1 MPGVGLRRQLWWFA
15 GIATALVVALVAVAV
30 TLAGVVVVVGVLAA
44 RDPQRGTAPSTS
56 SVAVADGAVPQRY
69 RAAFDYALTLCPAL
83 PAPVLAAQITQE
95 SGWDPRAVSSAGAR
109 GLGQFM
115 PGTWKEHAVD
125 ANGGGAEITD
135 PADSLA
141 SAAAYDCH
149 LIDQVSGK
157 GYDGDAVSLMLAAY
171 NAGPG
176 AVARYEGVPPPS
188 FSAGQTHDYVAAITA
203 MAARDTVETVPG
215 LVVAGSVPERP
226 LPAWPV
232 GADGLAPNAEFGRR
246 WLQASF
252 GVVVPVSSCVA
263 SAGHV
268 EDSYHYDGHA
278 CDVMVSTAGSVPDA
292 AGTQLG
298 WAVANALVADHRGL
312 GVEQVIWQGRIWTA
326 QRPTWR
332 DYENPLGS
340 SVTLDH
346 LDHVHVS
353 FDRGR

>member
-1 MPGVGLRRQLWWFA
+1 MGLRRQLWWFGGLA
-15 GIATALVVALVAVAV
+15 AALVVALVAVAV
-30 TLAGVVVVVGVLAA
+30 TLAGLVVVVGVVAA
-44 RDPQRGTAPSTS
+44 RNPQRGTAPSTS
-56 SVAVADGAVPQRY
+56 SVAVADGVVPERY

-95 SGWDPRAVSSAGAR
+95 SGWDPRAVSSVGAR

-125 ANGGGAEITD
+125 ANGGGADITD

-141 SAAAYDCH
+141 SAAAYDCY
-149 LIDQVSGK
+149 LLGQVTGK

-176 AVARYEGVPPPS
+176 AVARYEGVPPSS
-188 FSAGQTHDYVAAITA
+188 FSAGQTHDYVAVITA
-203 MAARDTVETVPG
+203 MAARDTVAAVPG

-246 WLQASF
+246 FVDATF
-252 GVVVPVSSCVA
+252 GTTTPVSSCVA
-263 SAGHV
+263 ARGHV
-268 EDSYHYDGHA
+268 EGSYHYDGHA
-278 CDVMVSTAGSVPDA
+278 CDFMVATAGAVPDA

-298 WAVANALVADHRGL
+298 WAIANALVAGHRGL

-326 QRPTWR
+326 DRPEWR
-332 DYENPLGS
+332 DYTNPLGS

-346 LDHVHVS
+346 LDHVHAS
-353 FDRGR
+353 FTRDR

>member
-1 MPGVGLRRQLWWFA
+1 MGLRRQLWWFA
-15 GIATALVVALVAVAV
+15 GLATALVAALVAVAV

-56 SVAVADGAVPQRY
+56 SVAVADGVVPERY

-95 SGWDPRAVSSAGAR
+95 SAWDPDAVSYAGAR

-149 LIDQVSGK
+149 LLDQVGDR
-157 GYDGDAVSLMLAAY
+157 GYDGDATSLMLAAY

-188 FSAGQTHDYVAAITA
+188 FSAGQTHDYVEKITA
-203 MAARDTVETVPG
+203 MAARDTVAAVPG
-215 LVVAGSVPERP
+215 LVVAGSVPTRP

-246 WLQASF
+246 WVDATF
-252 GVVVPVSSCVA
+252 GTTTPVSSCVA
-263 SAGHV
+263 TSGHV

-278 CDVMVSTAGSVPDA
+278 CDFMMSAGGTVPDA

-298 WAVANALVADHRGL
+298 WAIANALVADHRGL

-326 QRPTWR
+326 SRPTWR
-332 DYENPLGS
+332 EYEHPFGS

-346 LDHVHVS
+346 VDHVHVS
-353 FDRGR
+353 FDRSR